1 MIEFPAYSLFSE
13 ACRSGLSVCRPLT
26 DDARK
31 RDAFGLNFSSGWPP
45 SYQAFARMRSLETL
59 DRALALRPHRVLEVA
74 AGDASLCACLAARG
88 IEVFANDLRA
98 EYLREE
104 VGCFTVGDDINL
116 LPGNLFDLD
125 SDQTG
130 LFDLVIACEVIE
142 HVAHPVDFLRQLR
155 RFLTP
160 AGHLLLTTP
169 NGSYFRNRLSTYS
182 EIAHPGALAAKQ
194 FKPDADGHL
203 YLLTPAEL
211 RRISSQAGLRV
222 DQLDLYATPFITGH
236 CRLSMIQG
244 QPVARMCYQLEQIS
258 QHLSVKIREKFCF
271 LMSALIV
278 ADTQPW
284 FVDRDDA
291 GRAEANTAG
300 Q

>member
-1 MIEFPAYSLFSE
+1 MIEFPAYSLFSA
-13 ACRSGLSVCRPLT
+13 ACQSGLSVCRPLT
-26 DDARK
+26 DGARK
-31 RDAFGLNFSSGWPP
+31 RDPFGFNFGRGWPP
-45 SYQAFARMRSLETL
+45 SYEAFARMRSLATL

-98 EYLREE
+98 EDLRKA
-104 VGCFTVGDDINL
+104 VACFTVADDINL

-142 HVAHPVDFLRQLR
+142 HVAHPVDFLRHLR

-182 EIAHPGALAAKQ
+182 EIADPVALEAKQ

-211 RRISSQAGLRV
+211 RRLSARAGLRV

-244 QPVARMCYQLEQIS
+244 QPVARICCQLEQLS
-258 QHLSVKIREKFCF
+258 QCLSFKIREKFCF
-271 LMSALIV
+271 LISALMV
-278 ADTQPW
+278 GDT
-284 FVDRDDA
+284 
-291 GRAEANTAG
+291 
-300 Q
+300 